1 MTDHAQTS
9 SRHFPPLG
17 WILALVALGCS
28 SSAVMDA
35 GADASAPGDVAPD
48 LDVGV
53 DTVDASTGMDVVNDA
68 GADVLT
74 TVDAPV
80 IDTPTTASGVDV
92 VAPVD
97 VMDSGMDAW
106 AMDTAPDGSTVSDS
120 SIDVPLRDAASDVGP
135 ALDSRDV
142 AVSDVPPAVPAPR
155 LIAPLS
161 AGRVT
166 NRRPT
171 LHWVLPAGVTRVH
184 VQVCGDRPCAHEL
197 ASWDVTGASVR
208 PTIALPPGVA
218 FWRVQQ
224 RNATGTVVAS
234 SATWEFEVPHRDAP
248 TDTSWGVIKDF
259 NGDGF
264 DDVATGVADGYSGYG
279 YVYLGS
285 ALGLPPSASIALCA
299 PLEADSANFGSTFS
313 GAGDV
318 NGDGLGDLLA
328 GADSGDGVRGFFAV
342 YLGNVRGIS
351 SSPTPLILG
360 PAGVFSGFGG
370 RLRSAGD
377 VNGDGYSDVVVG
389 AAMAPD
395 VPGMPDYH
403 AGYAY
408 VYLGGPLGLDP
419 TPAIRVSATVTEWV
433 GYSVAGAGDVDGDG
447 YADVLV
453 GAPLHNSGS
462 GGAYLYFGGPS
473 GLSVTDVVV
482 LENPGPVGG
491 YGLMVESAGDVNGD
505 GLCDFTVSAPTWVMV
520 YLGNRVR
527 SFATPFQMINRRE
540 GGLDALEDIF
550 GLQSSAPGDLNG
562 DGFSDL
568 AIGVPCMVPL
578 GHGVCGGDGWVYV
591 YPGSPDGVATTP
603 SVSLTSSDV
612 GRFGHSARIA
622 GDVNGDGFD
631 DLLVGAPGNFELGA
645 SFDYGTIYEFGGG
658 PAGVPTVPT
667 WSFRFGDWIGSG
679 YGWEVAC
686 LSMDRFLT
694 TSILSIVRDPQVL
707 SLTCVGADIV
717 FPDVP
722 LITCSRPTGQT

>member
-1 MTDHAQTS
+1 MTDRPRAS
-9 SRHFPPLG
+9 PPFPRALCFH
-17 WILALVALGCS
+17 LALVALGCS

-264 DDVATGVADGYSGYG
+264 DDVAVGARGADCDRGL
-279 YVYLGS
+279 VYLYQGGPSGLS
-285 ALGLPPSASIALCA
+285 ATATVANPTGEPG
-299 PLEADSANFGSTFS
+299 DNFGATLS

-318 NGDGLGDLLA
+318 NGDGLGDLLV
-328 GADSGDGVRGFFAV
+328 GAQSGNHDMGFFAV
-342 YLGNVRGIS
+342 YHGRREGIL
-351 SSPTPLILG
+351 PTPTAVVG
-360 PAGVFSGFGG
+360 GAGGDSAIFASS
-370 RLRSAGD
+370 LRSAGD
-377 VNGDGYSDVVVG
+377 VNGDGYSDVIVG
-389 AAMAPD
+389 AWGAPD
-395 VPGMPDYH
+395 HSGLPDDA

-408 VYLGGPLGLDP
+408 VYMGGSTGLNPDY
-419 TPAIRVSATVTEWV
+419 TIRVSAAVTEHV
-433 GYSVAGAGDVDGDG
+433 GWSVAGAGDVDGDG

-453 GAPLHNSGS
+453 GAPYRNSGS
-462 GGAYLYFGGPS
+462 GGTYLYFGGPS
-473 GLSVTDVVV
+473 GLSASDVVV
-482 LENPGPVGG
+482 LENPGPVGEFG
-491 YGLMVESAGDVNGD
+491 FMVEAAGDLNGD
-505 GLCDFTVSAPTWVMV
+505 GLGDFIVSEPTWVMV
-520 YLGNRVR
+520 YLGNRTR
-527 SFATPFQMINRRE
+527 SFATPFQAINRRE
-540 GGLDALEDIF
+540 GGYSPYDDF
-550 GLQSSAPGDLNG
+550 GVHTFAPGDLNG
-562 DGFSDL
+562 DGYSDL
-568 AIGVPCMVPL
+568 ALGAPCMLFAP
-578 GHGVCGGDGWVYV
+578 GDDCDGNGWVYI
-591 YPGSPDGVATTP
+591 YPGRAAGVGSTP
-603 SVSLTSSDV
+603 AFSLTSLTEW
-612 GRFGHSARIA
+612 RFGFSAKIV

-631 DLLVGAPGNFELGA
+631 DLLVGAPGRSIAVRISDPSAYAHISL
-645 SFDYGTIYEFGGG
+645 FDGGS
-658 PAGVPTVPT
+658 AGVSTAPAEVFSDTTP
-667 WSFRFGDWIGSG
+667 FDPFGA
-679 YGWEVAC
+679 EVALRSDVFFRHNIGLNSQQLLPC
-686 LSMDRFLT
+686 RGYLGWNYADRVCSSAADYLVH
-694 TSILSIVRDPQVL
+694 VRG
-707 SLTCVGADIV
+707 T
-717 FPDVP
+717 
-722 LITCSRPTGQT
+722 